1 MPDWQRETPGP
12 TGPVRDHPR
21 DQTNSAEEGRHQ
33 WCPQSRRPADLERS
47 GPVKGNEGPVK
58 GNDDSEQIHQLLRH
72 RSRSDEDVCGACCV
86 AVAEWAENP
95 RQTRRPTDQV
105 EE

>member
-47 GPVKGNEGPVK
+47 GPVKGN
-58 GNDDSEQIHQLLRH
+58 DDSEQVRRLPRH
-72 RSRSDEDVCGACCV
+72 RSRFCEVVCGACCDADV
-86 AVAEWAENP
+86 EIVESRRRMS
-95 RQTRRPTDQV
+95 RQAAREEV
-105 EE
+105 EMEE